1 MLNSLH
7 TRGGGVGK
15 GKASLRREEAS
26 SYKGMLSVSVD
37 RFAFSGFGY
46 KWNQNV
52 YFFLVWLPSYNIMSL
67 GFVHIS
73 SSFLRVAE
81 RSFHDMDIEQAFSLP
96 LLWLFLMSS
105 SFL

>member
-1 MLNSLH
+1 MDDVETLG
-7 TRGGGVGK
+7 RGGVIK
-15 GKASLRREEAS
+15 PPPDESE
-26 SYKGMLSVSVD
+26 GMLSVSVD